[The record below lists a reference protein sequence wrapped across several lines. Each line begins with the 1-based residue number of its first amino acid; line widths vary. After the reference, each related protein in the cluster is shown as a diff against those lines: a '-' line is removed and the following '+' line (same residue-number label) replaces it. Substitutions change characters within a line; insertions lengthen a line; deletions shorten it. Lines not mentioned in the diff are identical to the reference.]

1 MNAMVKYR
9 ADIDGLRALAV
20 LAVVFFHAGFP
31 YVEGGYVGVDIFF
44 VISGYLITRII
55 AGEIA
60 EGRFS
65 LARFYERRI
74 RRIFPA
80 LFTVLAATWCVSLY
94 LLTPLDFKEFSASV
108 IAAGLSVS
116 NIYFWQTMDY
126 FAGPADSKPL
136 LHTWSLGVE
145 EQFYILFP
153 FVLLAAFRWFRHYVL
168 WVVVLGGVASFAL
181 SALLSE
187 RLGSAA
193 FYLLPFRG
201 WELMIGSVLALTPP
215 EKLPQS
221 RWLREAMAVGG
232 LGMIAFAVLSF
243 SEDTVFPGSAA
254 AVPALGAGLLIASR
268 GARVNMLLAWRPLVG
283 IGLISYSLY
292 LWHWPIM
299 VYTKYYA
306 LSALDMWDSTAMVAA
321 SIAFAYASWRW
332 VEQPFRHSG
341 TASRMRVLYA
351 GIAAMALASLIAAS
365 GILTQ
370 GFPQRYP
377 LEVRDYAQRYTVEN
391 YYTLY
396 DRGGCF
402 LDTNS
407 GQQVEDYNI
416 ATCADYS
423 NDESNRI
430 RVLIYGDSYAAHL
443 YSGLQGQNG
452 LAVKQFTATSCRPIK
467 TNIPRCEEVRRY
479 FLGTVLP
486 ASNADVIVIS
496 ANWINYYDKLGKA
509 EFQKRLQ
516 QSVNDLRAE
525 GKRLVLVGQSP
536 KFVSRIPHTLMVH
549 GLQGQS
555 EVKLRIINMQNM
567 NDAVKAVAAA
577 TNSAYFDPLNYAC
590 DADMCTAVKDGAPL
604 HWDAGHMTAE
614 GSRFYAEPLAEEIL
628 SLFP

>member
-80 LFTVLAATWCVSLY
+80 LFAVLAATWCVSLY
-94 LLTPLDFKEFSASV
+94 LLTPLDFEEFSASV
-108 IAAGLSVS
+108 IAAALSVS

-153 FVLLAAFRWFRHYVL
+153 FVLLAVFRWCRRHVL
-168 WVVVLGGVASFAL
+168 WVVVLGGLASFAL

-268 GARVNMLLAWRPLVG
+268 GARVNTLLTWRPLVG

-306 LSALDMWDSTAMVAA
+306 LSALDMWDSTTMVAA
-321 SIAFAYASWRW
+321 SIALAYASWRW
-332 VEQPFRHSG
+332 VEQPFRHGG
-341 TASRMRVLYA
+341 TASRVHVLYG

-365 GILTQ
+365 GIITQ

-377 LEVRDYAQRYTVEN
+377 LEVRDYAQRYDPKLHDVIYQRAT
-391 YYTLY
+391 
-396 DRGGCF
+396 CF
-402 LDTNS
+402 LDVTK
-407 GQQVEDYNI
+407 QQAAEDYDK
-416 ATCADYS
+416 ALCASYS
-423 NDESNRI
+423 SLENGI
-430 RVLIYGDSYAAHL
+430 KVLIVGDSFAAHL
-443 YSGLQGQNG
+443 FPGLSEFKDFQVRQYSSIG
-452 LAVKQFTATSCRPIK
+452 CRPMLM
-467 TNIPRCEEVRRY
+467 NHARCDRVYKRFITEI
-479 FLGTVLP
+479 LP
-486 ASNADVIVIS
+486 ESEADVIVLS
-496 ANWINYYDKLGKA
+496 GYWEVYHRKLGD
-509 EFQKRLQ
+509 EVFQSNLMSTIDKVRD
-516 QSVNDLRAE
+516 S
-525 GKRLVLVGQSP
+525 GKQVVLMGQSP
-536 KFVSRIPHTLMVH
+536 IFYGAVPTMQLTHHWYEIQDIRLKIKDSKSVDMALENVADKKLVAYVQPKQYSCE
-549 GLQGQS
+549 GQNC
-555 EVKLRIINMQNM
+555 IAI
-567 NDAVKAVAAA
+567 
-577 TNSAYFDPLNYAC
+577 
-590 DADMCTAVKDGAPL
+590 KDGIPL
-604 HWDAGHMTAE
+604 HRDYGHMTAE
-614 GSRFYAEPLAEEIL
+614 GSRFYAEPLAKEIL